1 MAKKVYQLGVRHAE
15 TSGNL
20 QKWVD
25 SLYFYNKSAN
35 QIRLYGDMAYI
46 FHNQKLI
53 TVIKVPE
60 NLVPD
65 IVAIRRFKEDKGR
78 RKHESDVYVR
88 KNHDYGDSFSRSF
101 GKYGVTAA
109 LVRMEDKWNRL
120 ENLAGGAKQ
129 RVPDEG
135 LRDTCLDL
143 ANYCLMTVM
152 ELDRKNGVKKQ
163 RIFEDQAKSESA
175 KDHIIVDD
183 LMDRINE
190 VSEDGTVELVIPDKL
205 EREKKSIDEGKVMA
219 LYKAKWSQ
227 KKIAD
232 EMGCSQSRISQIIRA
247 HK

>member
-1 MAKKVYQLGVRHAE
+1 M
-15 TSGNL
+15 
-20 QKWVD
+20 
-25 SLYFYNKSAN
+25 N
-35 QIRLYGDMAYI
+35 QIEE
-46 FHNQKLI
+46 HKKL
-53 TVIKVPE
+53 VE
-60 NLVPD
+60 FL
-65 IVAIRRFKEDKGR
+65 
-78 RKHESDVYVR
+78 HDVYVR
-88 KNHDYGDSFSRSF
+88 KNHDYGDSFSRLF

-152 ELDRKNGVKKQ
+152 ELDRKNAAG
-163 RIFEDQAKSESA
+163 IYEDRTNEADAKLSTYMSGRE
-175 KDHIIVDD
+175 KDSTDEGKVVSDKDCIEAVTDLNDIV
-183 LMDRINE
+183 E
-190 VSEDGTVELVIPDKL
+190 TGTAEITIPDRL

-247 HK
+247 QKG

>member
-1 MAKKVYQLGVRHAE
+1 M
-15 TSGNL
+15 
-20 QKWVD
+20 
-25 SLYFYNKSAN
+25 N
-35 QIRLYGDMAYI
+35 QIEE
-46 FHNQKLI
+46 HKKL
-53 TVIKVPE
+53 VE
-60 NLVPD
+60 FL
-65 IVAIRRFKEDKGR
+65 
-78 RKHESDVYVR
+78 HDVYVR

-152 ELDRKNGVKKQ
+152 ELDRKNGAG
-163 RIFEDQAKSESA
+163 IYEDRTNEADAKLSTYMSGRE
-175 KDHIIVDD
+175 KDSTDEGKVVSDKDCIEAVTDLNDIV
-183 LMDRINE
+183 E
-190 VSEDGTVELVIPDKL
+190 TGTAEITIPDRL

-247 HK
+247 QKG

>member
-1 MAKKVYQLGVRHAE
+1 M
-15 TSGNL
+15 
-20 QKWVD
+20 
-25 SLYFYNKSAN
+25 N
-35 QIRLYGDMAYI
+35 QIEE
-46 FHNQKLI
+46 HKKL
-53 TVIKVPE
+53 VE
-60 NLVPD
+60 FL
-65 IVAIRRFKEDKGR
+65 
-78 RKHESDVYVR
+78 HDVYVR

-120 ENLAGGAKQ
+120 ENLAGGGKQ
-129 RVPDEG
+129 RVLDEG

-152 ELDRKNGVKKQ
+152 ELDRKNGAEKQ
-163 RIFEDQAKSESA
+163 SIFEEQAKSETA

-183 LMDRINE
+183 LMDGINE
-190 VSEDGTVELVIPDKL
+190 AIENGTVELVIPDKL
-205 EREKKSIDEGKVMA
+205 EREKKLIDEGKVMA

-247 HK
+247 QKE

>member
-1 MAKKVYQLGVRHAE
+1 M
-15 TSGNL
+15 
-20 QKWVD
+20 
-25 SLYFYNKSAN
+25 
-35 QIRLYGDMAYI
+35 
-46 FHNQKLI
+46 
-53 TVIKVPE
+53 
-60 NLVPD
+60 
-65 IVAIRRFKEDKGR
+65 
-78 RKHESDVYVR
+78 R

-120 ENLAGGAKQ
+120 ENLAGGGKQ
-129 RVPDEG
+129 RVLDEG

-152 ELDRKNGVKKQ
+152 ELDRKNGAEKQ
-163 RIFEDQAKSESA
+163 SIFEEQAKSETA

-183 LMDRINE
+183 LMDGINE
-190 VSEDGTVELVIPDKL
+190 AIEKGTVELVIPDKL
-205 EREKKSIDEGKVMA
+205 EREKKLIDEGKVMA

-247 HK
+247 QKE

>member
-1 MAKKVYQLGVRHAE
+1 MDQIEEHKK
-15 TSGNL
+15 
-20 QKWVD
+20 
-25 SLYFYNKSAN
+25 
-35 QIRLYGDMAYI
+35 
-46 FHNQKLI
+46 
-53 TVIKVPE
+53 
-60 NLVPD
+60 LVE
-65 IVAIRRFKEDKGR
+65 FL
-78 RKHESDVYVR
+78 HDVYVR

-101 GKYGVTAA
+101 GKYGITAA

-152 ELDRKNGVKKQ
+152 ELDRRKAVENQ
-163 RIFEDQAKSESA
+163 RVFEERISEAAAKLSIYMSEKERDSIDEGRVVADQ
-175 KDHIIVDD
+175 DHIEAGTNLNDIA
-183 LMDRINE
+183 E
-190 VSEDGTVELVIPDKL
+190 TGTVELVIPDKL
-205 EREKKSIDEGKVMA
+205 EKEKKPIDEGKVMA

-247 HK
+247 HKM

>member
-1 MAKKVYQLGVRHAE
+1 MDQIEEHKK
-15 TSGNL
+15 
-20 QKWVD
+20 
-25 SLYFYNKSAN
+25 
-35 QIRLYGDMAYI
+35 
-46 FHNQKLI
+46 
-53 TVIKVPE
+53 
-60 NLVPD
+60 LVE
-65 IVAIRRFKEDKGR
+65 FL
-78 RKHESDVYVR
+78 HDVYVR

-101 GKYGVTAA
+101 GKYGITAA

-152 ELDRKNGVKKQ
+152 ELDRRKAVENQ
-163 RIFEDQAKSESA
+163 RVFEEQAKSENA

-247 HK
+247 HKM

>member
-1 MAKKVYQLGVRHAE
+1 M
-15 TSGNL
+15 
-20 QKWVD
+20 
-25 SLYFYNKSAN
+25 N
-35 QIRLYGDMAYI
+35 QIEE
-46 FHNQKLI
+46 HKKL
-53 TVIKVPE
+53 VE
-60 NLVPD
+60 FL
-65 IVAIRRFKEDKGR
+65 
-78 RKHESDVYVR
+78 HDVYVR
-88 KNHDYGDSFSRSF
+88 KNHDYGDSFSRLF

-129 RVPDEG
+129 RVLDEG

-152 ELDRKNGVKKQ
+152 ELDRRNAAG
-163 RIFEDQAKSESA
+163 IYEDRTNEADAKLSTYMSGRE
-175 KDHIIVDD
+175 KDSTDEGKVVSDKDCIEAVTDLNDIV
-183 LMDRINE
+183 E
-190 VSEDGTVELVIPDKL
+190 TGTAEITIPDRL

-247 HK
+247 QKG

>member
-1 MAKKVYQLGVRHAE
+1 M
-15 TSGNL
+15 
-20 QKWVD
+20 
-25 SLYFYNKSAN
+25 N
-35 QIRLYGDMAYI
+35 QIEE
-46 FHNQKLI
+46 HKKL
-53 TVIKVPE
+53 VE
-60 NLVPD
+60 FL
-65 IVAIRRFKEDKGR
+65 
-78 RKHESDVYVR
+78 HDVYVR

-101 GKYGVTAA
+101 GKYGITAA

-152 ELDRKNGVKKQ
+152 ELDRRKAVENQ
-163 RIFEDQAKSESA
+163 RVFEERISEAAAKLSIYMSEKERDSIDEGRVVADQ
-175 KDHIIVDD
+175 DHIEAGTNLNDIA
-183 LMDRINE
+183 E
-190 VSEDGTVELVIPDKL
+190 TGTVELVIPDKL
-205 EREKKSIDEGKVMA
+205 EKEKKPIDEGKVMA

-247 HK
+247 HKM